1 VLGSL
6 FGFSFCGITLIFL
19 YILSV
24 YLEAHCAFFDIY
36 NITYKKKRKKEIQI
50 SILQNK
56 RLYVIFVG
64 ICLEIASK
72 IQQIHSIK

>member
-19 YILSV
+19 YILFV

-36 NITYKKKRKKEIQI
+36 NITYQKKK
-50 SILQNK
+50 
-56 RLYVIFVG
+56 
-64 ICLEIASK
+64 
-72 IQQIHSIK
+72 

>member
-36 NITYKKKRKKEIQI
+36 NITYQKKKMKFKFQFYRIRGCT
-50 SILQNK
+50 LF
-56 RLYVIFVG
+56 L
-64 ICLEIASK
+64 LEYA
-72 IQQIHSIK
+72 

>member
-1 VLGSL
+1 VL
-6 FGFSFCGITLIFL
+6 FLI
-19 YILSV
+19 YTIL
-24 YLEAHCAFFDIY
+24 LI
-36 NITYKKKRKKEIQI
+36 KKKNEIQI

>member
-24 YLEAHCAFFDIY
+24 YLKAHCAFFDIY
-36 NITYKKKRKKEIQI
+36 NITYQKKKNEIQI